1 MIESFDYEKGIL
13 AGLLENPE
21 YETFIKIEIKKQIK
35 LILKT

>member
-1 MIESFDYEKGIL
+1 MIESFDNVKEFL

-21 YETFIKIEIKKQIK
+21 YETFIKIDIKKQIK